1 VYKTKG
7 LQVVENFSSKLELP
21 LEQLESIDADHM
33 QMTRYSS
40 KYDQGYRDI
49 CDILKLF
56 IGQEIE
62 SQQKAS
68 TRVPTG

>member
-21 LEQLESIDADHM
+21 LEESESIDADHM
-33 QMTRYSS
+33 QMARYSS
-40 KYDQGYRDI
+40 KDDQGYRDI
-49 CDILKLF
+49 RDILKRF